1 MNTPDAAH
9 VISAPEAAALAGI
22 TYRQLDHWA
31 RQGWVSP
38 SVDRGRGRSARRL
51 YSPDDV
57 VRLAALRHFGG
68 ARADGALGRSVGA
81 LRVPEGDVLVVAD
94 ADGTAECVPAAR
106 LRARVSRGGP
116 YLVFDPA
123 PLRARLAARAA
134 RTEPARGRVR
144 RSA

>member
-1 MNTPDAAH
+1 MTTPEDAH
-9 VISAPEAAALAGI
+9 VISAPEAAELAGI

-38 SVDRGRGRSARRL
+38 SIDRGRGRAARRL
-51 YSPDDV
+51 YSADDV

-81 LRVPEGDVLVVAD
+81 LRLPPGDVLVVAD
-94 ADGTAECVPAAR
+94 ADGAAHCVPPGE
-106 LRARVSRGGP
+106 LRARVSVGGP

-123 PLRARLAARAA
+123 PLRARLEARAGRPA
-134 RTEPARGRVR
+134 PARERAR